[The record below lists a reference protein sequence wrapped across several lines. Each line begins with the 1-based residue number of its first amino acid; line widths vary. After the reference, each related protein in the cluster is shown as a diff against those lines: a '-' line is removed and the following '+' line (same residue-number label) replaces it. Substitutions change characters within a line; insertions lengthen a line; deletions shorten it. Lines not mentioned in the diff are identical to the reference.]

1 MLESHIVGM
10 VGTVSGAKD
19 QEVYV
24 HTSAV
29 KASRQLWVGI
39 FSLHHTLELPRGID
53 RKIQA

>member
-39 FSLHHTLELPRGID
+39 FSLHHTLELPREL
-53 RKIQA
+53 